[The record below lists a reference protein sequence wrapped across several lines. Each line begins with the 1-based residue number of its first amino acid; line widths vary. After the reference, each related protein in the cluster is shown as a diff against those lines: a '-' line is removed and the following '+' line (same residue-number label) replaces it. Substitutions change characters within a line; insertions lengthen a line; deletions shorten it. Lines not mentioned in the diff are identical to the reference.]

1 MDTDRVDDVEDDE
14 DKIEFDIDTIRDLWD
29 GYCPDDWYRLGRD
42 SRQLRFVEHLRTLLA
57 HPDDADLLG
66 WCRDC
71 REPGC
76 EDYMYSLA
84 GGDGSVC
91 EACRENYSECNDC
104 EQFVRYGTWTQYDY
118 LVCDGCLDSGY
129 SYCGD
134 CDVYYSTNDD
144 DDHSHRHD
152 GCDCEAPA
160 QQFMIH
166 NDGEAPLANDTRVK
180 IQLPAGTIS
189 AEGMGEIALLLRDHR
204 ATIVREG
211 AYSDEAYNAGHPWSL
226 LSYTLEEIGAE
237 WQTKEGNFTKRFSRH
252 AYKKHGLKIPP
263 EMLSKIGNIG
273 SAHSTAVNFDVE
285 TTRNLNLDPAD
296 FYHEDSCWWQSYS
309 ESRCALKNNGGFG
322 LRTFTAYGE
331 VKGRA
336 WVMPL
341 RLEEGSLTML
351 VPTFETEKPDAFVV
365 FNGYGDLS
373 GYAPARIMAH
383 MAGMTYRKIR
393 FVCSPMYIN
402 NESGYLIA
410 PEEIA
415 QHYTDGSLA
424 LDTDSH
430 ARLYQSEQKELINA

>member
-1 MDTDRVDDVEDDE
+1 MNTDRVDDVEDDE
-14 DKIEFDIDTIRDLWD
+14 LKIEFDIDTIRDLWD
-29 GYCPDDWYRLGRD
+29 NYSPDDWYRLSRYQRRD
-42 SRQLRFVEHLRTLLA
+42 RFIEYLRTLLVD
-57 HPDDADLLG
+57 PTDTDLLG

-76 EDYMYSLA
+76 EDDMHRLS
-84 GGDGSVC
+84 GEGSHVC
-91 EACRENYSECNDC
+91 EGCRENYSECNDC
-104 EQFVRYGTWTQYDY
+104 EMLMRHGTWTQYDY
-118 LVCDGCLDSGY
+118 AVCDSCLGNGY
-129 SYCGD
+129 SYCEE
-134 CDVYYSTNDD
+134 CDLYYANNDD
-144 DDHSHRHD
+144 NDHSHR

-160 QQFMIH
+160 QQFMIR

-189 AEGMGEIALLLRDHR
+189 AEGMGEISLLLRDHR

-211 AYSDEAYNAGHPWSL
+211 AYSDKAYNEGHPWSL
-226 LSYTLEEIGAE
+226 LSYTLEEIGTE
-237 WQTKEGNFTKRFSRH
+237 WQTKDGNFTKRFSRH

-273 SAHSTAVNFDVE
+273 SAHSTAVDFQVE
-285 TTRNLNLDPAD
+285 TTRNLNMSAAD

-322 LRTFTAYGE
+322 LRTFTAHGY
-331 VKGRA
+331 VSGRA

-341 RLEEGSLTML
+341 RKDEDGQL
-351 VPTFETEKPDAFVV
+351 VPTFETENPDAMIV

-383 MAGMTYRKIR
+383 MSGMTYRKVR
-393 FVCSPMYIN
+393 FMCSPMYIN
-402 NESGYLIA
+402 NEGGYLIA

-415 QHYTDGSLA
+415 QNYTDGSLI

-430 ARLYQSEQKELINA
+430 ANLYHSEQKELINA